1 VVALAAGATVVVAS
15 VMGRRRR
22 RPPEQSGLAVPVPAT
37 DPVLAPVADLSPA
50 RATHAA
56 VTAPSAGVA
65 ADAEAEPGWPL
76 KPPAG
81 SGGDLRPP
89 AHDGV
94 GHGADPGPAS
104 ADAGASGSIEWH
116 ATAGRAGTRKVVGSA
131 PNEPRPVEPADTT
144 STGSSAPERALP
156 PNESWPVEPA
166 DTTSTGSS
174 APERALPP
182 NEPAASAAAAA
193 AAGTP
198 DAHTDGSSDRPAGLA
213 PRRTR
218 DPARSAPRHIR
229 DRGGAGTGRRSRAVL
244 GIVVA
249 LALAVGVGAVVAS
262 ATGGDGPGSASSVGA
277 ERDGAAAPPTQAP
290 ADTVTTTTQPAP
302 VTAATAFAA
311 AAERLT
317 AAGTF
322 SYSGTVSATDV
333 SHVRPMLWLS
343 VESSIEGQVSLP
355 AGRLHETATTGDGRV
370 AETVTSGP
378 QVWGR
383 RADSREGLAAVAYE
397 TVPALSGAEPAT
409 RGAVLLPAWLASA
422 VGPADAGLD
431 ESGRR
436 RFSATVPGAALG
448 PIERERAPVDAAV
461 VLTLDAAGAPVRVE
475 LTSAPGGPAL
485 HLVYDLVGLGTP
497 VDIQPPA

>member
-1 VVALAAGATVVVAS
+1 MGNSAGGGTTRALRRLGPVVALAAGATVVVAS

-22 RPPEQSGLAVPVPAT
+22 RPPEQSGLPVPVPAT

-65 ADAEAEPGWPL
+65 ADAEPEPGWPL

-116 ATAGRAGTRKVVGSA
+116 ATAGRAGTRKVVG
-131 PNEPRPVEPADTT
+131 
-144 STGSSAPERALP
+144 LP
-156 PNESWPVEPA
+156 PNESWPGEPA

-182 NEPAASAAAAA
+182 NEPAASATAAA

-302 VTAATAFAA
+302 VTAATAFVA

>member
-1 VVALAAGATVVVAS
+1 MGKSAAGGGTTRVLRRLGPVVALAAGATVVVAS

-22 RPPEQSGLAVPVPAT
+22 RPPEQFGLAGPVPAA
-37 DPVLAPVADLSPA
+37 DPVLAPVTDLSAA

-56 VTAPSAGVA
+56 PTSPSADLG
-65 ADAEAEPGWPL
+65 ADAVPEPVRPVR
-76 KPPAG
+76 PPAG
-81 SGGDLRPP
+81 PGGDLRPP
-89 AHDGV
+89 AHDG
-94 GHGADPGPAS
+94 GGDGADPGPAP
-104 ADAGASGSIEWH
+104 ADAGASGSDEWH
-116 ATAGRAGTRKVVGSA
+116 ATPGGAGTRKAVGSA
-131 PNEPRPVEPADTT
+131 PDAPWPVERADTT
-144 STGSSAPERALP
+144 STGSAAPERLLP
-156 PNESWPVEPA
+156 PYEPA
-166 DTTSTGSS
+166 G
-174 APERALPP
+174 
-182 NEPAASAAAAA
+182 SAAAAA
-193 AAGTP
+193 AAEAS
-198 DAHTDGSSDRPAGLA
+198 DAHADGSSDRTHGPS

-218 DPARSAPRHIR
+218 DRARPAPRHIR
-229 DRGGAGTGRRSRAVL
+229 DRAGVGTSRRSRAVL
-244 GIVVA
+244 GGVVA

-262 ATGGDGPGSASSVGA
+262 ATGGDGPGSATSVGT
-277 ERDGAAAPPTQAP
+277 EGDGTAAPPTQAT

-311 AAERLT
+311 AAERLA

-343 VESSIEGQVSLP
+343 VESTIEGQVSLP
-355 AGRLHETATTGDGRV
+355 AGRLHETATTSDGRV

-383 RADSREGLAAVAYE
+383 QADSREGLGAVPYE

-409 RGAVLLPAWLASA
+409 KGAVLLPAWLASA
-422 VGPADAGLD
+422 VRPADAGPD

-436 RFSATVPGAALG
+436 RFSATVPAAALG
-448 PIERERAPVDAAV
+448 QIERERAPVDATV
-461 VLTLDAAGAPVRVE
+461 VLTVDAAGAPVRVE

-485 HLVYDLVGLGTP
+485 HLVYDLAGLGTP